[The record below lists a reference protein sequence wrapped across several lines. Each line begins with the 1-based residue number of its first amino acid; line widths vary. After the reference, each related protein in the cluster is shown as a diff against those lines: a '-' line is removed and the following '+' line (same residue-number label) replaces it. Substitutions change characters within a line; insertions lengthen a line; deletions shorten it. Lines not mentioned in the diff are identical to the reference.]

1 MIEASSDSD
10 RPLLPLVRLLRYLE
24 LHPHGPTGLV
34 EIWIIRLL
42 IKQLSTTTIISEN
55 LAFISAACLLEG
67 AAFHKLHRGHHK
79 NYANYLQIRPH
90 SLVRQVIARILECRC
105 TSTKM
110 KNKSE
115 YAVVFTFPFCV
126 DSKCSCLSQFKMH
139 SDKLDLICNKIC
151 IESSASTLEI
161 FFNWLT

>member
-42 IKQLSTTTIISEN
+42 IKQLSTTTIISES

-90 SLVRQVIARILECRC
+90 SLVR
-105 TSTKM
+105 
-110 KNKSE
+110 
-115 YAVVFTFPFCV
+115 
-126 DSKCSCLSQFKMH
+126 
-139 SDKLDLICNKIC
+139 
-151 IESSASTLEI
+151 
-161 FFNWLT
+161 